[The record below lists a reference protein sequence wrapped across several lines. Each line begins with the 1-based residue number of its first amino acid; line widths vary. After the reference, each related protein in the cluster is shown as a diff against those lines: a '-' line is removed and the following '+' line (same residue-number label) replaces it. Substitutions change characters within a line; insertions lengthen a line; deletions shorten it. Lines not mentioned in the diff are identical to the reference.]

1 MEHRALL
8 TKLSFIWIAIGQIQE
23 ANRLFFL
30 GILWQT
36 FANQFSTDHL
46 LLVLFNAQA
55 TNTG

>member
-1 MEHRALL
+1 MEHRARS
-8 TKLSFIWIAIGQIQE
+8 KSFV
-23 ANRLFFL
+23 FL